1 MLLGLATIPAIVYV
15 GVAYVTRDTP
25 VTDFEFITYRE
36 YVGVSNIL
44 LVFVALTAPDIMCP
58 DRRQHVLPLLFAR
71 PLTGVDY
78 VFAKVGAMFA
88 ILFAFGFLPQVV
100 LFVGQMLVSDDGA
113 LKLRPRQRRGALA
126 GAHRRRA
133 PLAVLRVDR
142 RGDRVADDPPD
153 HRRCVDHRAVPR
165 HVHRRPTRWSGE
177 QTASES
183 DGRPVRRPA
192 EPPW

>member
-1 MLLGLATIPAIVYV
+1 MLLGIATIPAIVYV

-78 VFAKVGAMFA
+78 VLAKVGAMFA
-88 ILFAFGFLPQVV
+88 ILFAFVV
-100 LFVGQMLVSDDGA
+100 PAPGRALRRPDARERRRGA
-113 LKLRPRQRRGALA
+113 ALRPRQRRGALA
-126 GAHRRRA
+126 GARSPSRSSRCSTRRSAWRS
-133 PLAVLRVDR
+133 R
-142 RGDRVADDPPD
+142 R
-153 HRRCVDHRAVPR
+153 
-165 HVHRRPTRWSGE
+165 
-177 QTASES
+177 
-183 DGRPVRRPA
+183 
-192 EPPW
+192 